1 MRVQRGTLKKVLL
14 VVGGVCAAAAGFLAL
29 GAKRV
34 SPVGE
39 YDDPASQPEDAWA
52 DEYFGV

>member
-1 MRVQRGTLKKVLL
+1 MKKVLL

-34 SPVGE
+34 SPVRE